1 MINLLEKYKN
11 VIEEIKNNSYVD
23 SLFLFGSYS
32 TNTQKPTSDLDITV
46 IFKPNATENEKTSIL
61 AHGTDELDIS
71 DFEELPLIL
80 QYKVL
85 AKGKVIKNEEKQKK
99 LLNSI
104 KHQLIDFLPLK
115 NRILKNKGLPTIN
128 LEKEMV

>member
-46 IFKPNATENEKTSIL
+46 IFKPNTTENEKTSIL

-128 LEKEMV
+128 LEKEMI

>member
-128 LEKEMV
+128 LEKEMI

>member
-46 IFKPNATENEKTSIL
+46 IFKPNTTENEKTSIL

>member
-46 IFKPNATENEKTSIL
+46 IFKPNTTENQKTSIL

-128 LEKEMV
+128 LEKEMI